1 MDTGSC
7 LLSVFRSNKLR
18 NVKLWLYDSRLSW
31 SSGDD
36 AGRRLLTGLKGC
48 DDAVRRL
55 STLVSRLSAVM
66 AAMMRSG
73 CGEAVGDDGAHGDS
87 AVIRRLPVP

>member
-7 LLSVFRSNKLR
+7 LLSVFLFIKLR
-18 NVKLWLYDSRLSW
+18 NVKFWLYDSRLSW

-36 AGRRLLTGLKGC
+36 A
-48 DDAVRRL
+48 VRRL
-55 STLVSRLSAVM
+55 STFVSRLSAVM

-73 CGEAVGDDGAHGDS
+73 CGGAVGDDGAHGDS